1 MITVLRKEINLF
13 FSSLIAYLVI
23 AVFLIINGI
32 FLWLIPDGN
41 ILSSGYATLE
51 QLFTIS
57 PWVLMFLVPAITMR
71 MFAEEQKTGT
81 FEILATKP
89 ISDTQIVLG
98 KFWAGTI
105 LVLLSIL
112 PTLVYF
118 YTVYQ
123 LANPIGNV
131 DVGGTI
137 GSYIGLL
144 FIGAVYVAIGVFA
157 SSLTDNQIV
166 SFILALVICF
176 FFYGVTD
183 WILGIES
190 LRGAQSFI
198 SYIGLQSHYN
208 SISRGVVDTRDL
220 VYFIGFIALFIV
232 FTKTRIALRKW

>member
-190 LRGAQSFI
+190 LRGVQSFI

>member
-32 FLWLIPDGN
+32 FLWLLPDGN
-41 ILSSGYATLE
+41 ILSAGYATLE

-89 ISDTQIVLG
+89 ISDTQIVMG

-105 LVLLSIL
+105 LVFLSIL

-123 LANPIGNV
+123 LANPVGNI

-166 SFILALVICF
+166 SFILALIICF
-176 FFYGVTD
+176 FFYGVSD
-183 WILGIES
+183 WILGLES
-190 LRGAQSFI
+190 LRGLQNFI

-220 VYFIGFIALFIV
+220 VYFIGFIAIFIV

>member
-183 WILGIES
+183 WILGLES
-190 LRGAQSFI
+190 LRSVQGFI

>member
-123 LANPIGNV
+123 LANPVGNV

-190 LRGAQSFI
+190 LRGVQSFI